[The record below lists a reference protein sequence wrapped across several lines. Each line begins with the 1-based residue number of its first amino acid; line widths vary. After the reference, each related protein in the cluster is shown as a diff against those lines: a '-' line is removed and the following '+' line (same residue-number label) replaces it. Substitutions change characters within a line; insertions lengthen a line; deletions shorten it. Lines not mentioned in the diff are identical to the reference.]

1 MMFDDRFEINEN
13 YISNYSKK
21 GNKRNNRIKSIED
34 FKVGDLIFK
43 TDNKVRGINYLL
55 VLCDKIHSNN
65 GIIVQKNSGINGKK
79 GNIKL
84 VNDMQTYDLNTDI
97 RINNIQGI
105 VVYKGINSTGELICL
120 IETNIERYNKFQS
133 LTSSSIVGGG

>member
-1 MMFDDRFEINEN
+1 MNFDDRFKINEE
-13 YISNYSKK
+13 YISNYSKS
-21 GNKRNNRIKSIED
+21 RNNRIKSIED

-105 VVYKGINSTGELICL
+105 VVYPSEHNSSTDLSNQS
-120 IETNIERYNKFQS
+120 ETKLLLYK
-133 LTSSSIVGGG
+133 LG

>member
-1 MMFDDRFEINEN
+1 MMFDDRFKINEK

-21 GNKRNNRIKSIED
+21 GNNRNNRIKSIED

-43 TDNKVRGINYLL
+43 TDIKVRGINYLL

-65 GIIVQKNSGINGKK
+65 EIIVQKNSGINGKK

-84 VNDMQTYDLNTDI
+84 VDDMPTYDLNTNI

-105 VVYKGINSTGELICL
+105 VVYKGINSNRKPICL

>member
-1 MMFDDRFEINEN
+1 M
-13 YISNYSKK
+13 
-21 GNKRNNRIKSIED
+21 
-34 FKVGDLIFK
+34 
-43 TDNKVRGINYLL
+43 
-55 VLCDKIHSNN
+55 CDKIHSNN

-105 VVYKGINSTGELICL
+105 VVYKGINSTGEPICL
-120 IETNIERYNKFQS
+120 IETNTERYNNFNH
-133 LTSSSIVGGG
+133 